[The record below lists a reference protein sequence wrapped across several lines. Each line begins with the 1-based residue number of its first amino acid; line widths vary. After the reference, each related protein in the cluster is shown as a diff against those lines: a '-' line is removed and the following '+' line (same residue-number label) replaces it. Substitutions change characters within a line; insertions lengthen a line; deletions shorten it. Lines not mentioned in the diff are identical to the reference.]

1 MNTTSNMKLLLPAV
15 LNPATAAIV
24 GLGIGL
30 LWLLRDTEKE
40 GEGSKSATVL
50 PTKTMNA
57 AKAAASQ
64 PLPTS
69 ESRMDKES
77 QTGNQIV
84 PSAKSESDPNET
96 IRKAM
101 SELGKRSA
109 AARAKKKAERELAE
123 HL

>member
-15 LNPATAAIV
+15 LSPATAAIV

-30 LWLLRDTEKE
+30 LWLLRDTEME
-40 GEGSKSATVL
+40 EERFKSAAVL
-50 PTKTMNA
+50 PTKTIGA
-57 AKAAASQ
+57 DKAAASH
-64 PLPTS
+64 PFPAG
-69 ESRMDKES
+69 ESGGSVDS
-77 QTGNQIV
+77 QTEDQAI
-84 PSAKSESDPNET
+84 PSANSDLDHQET

-109 AARAKKKAERELAE
+109 VARAKKKAEKEMAK